1 MHVYKFRLLSDVND
15 DFVRDIEIQA
25 NQTFLDF
32 HNAINQ
38 CVKLK
43 GQELASFHICDQ
55 KWNKFQE
62 ITLIDMIGLE
72 EPEEEKKVVEETYI
86 MKDAVIRDFINE
98 PHQRLLYEYDF
109 LNLST
114 FFIELL
120 SVHKQKDESSYP
132 RCTLSKGDMEQLAV
146 PQPIME
152 EDEELDGQL
161 LSEMDDLLDDTIDFK
176 EDLERFDET
185 DFKLN

>member
-1 MHVYKFRLLSDVND
+1 MHVYKFRLLSDIND

-32 HNAINQ
+32 HNAISQ
-38 CVKLK
+38 CVKLI

-55 KWNKFQE
+55 KWNKFLE
-62 ITLIDMIGLE
+62 ITLIDMLGME
-72 EPEEEKKVVEETYI
+72 DPEEENKVVEETYI
-86 MKDAVIRDFINE
+86 MKDAIIRDFINE

-120 SVHKQKDESSYP
+120 SVHKQKDEGQFP
-132 RCTLSKGDMEQLAV
+132 RCTLKKGDMEQQPV
-146 PQPIME
+146 PQPIIE
-152 EDEELDGQL
+152 EDEELNGQL
-161 LSEMDDLLDDTIDFK
+161 LSEFEELLDDTIDFK
-176 EDLERFDET
+176 EDIERLDET

>member
-1 MHVYKFRLLSDVND
+1 MHVYKFRLLSDIND

-32 HNAINQ
+32 HNAISQ
-38 CVKLK
+38 CVKLS

-62 ITLIDMIGLE
+62 ITLIDMIGME
-72 EPEEEKKVVEETYI
+72 EPGEESKTVEETYI
-86 MKDAVIRDFINE
+86 MKDSVIRDFINE

-120 SVHKQKDESSYP
+120 SVHKQKDEGPYP
-132 RCTLSKGDMEQLAV
+132 KCTLKKGDMDQQPV
-146 PQPIME
+146 PQPILE
-152 EDEELDGQL
+152 EDEELNGQL
-161 LSEMDDLLDDTIDFK
+161 IGDFEELLDDTVDFK
-176 EDLERFDET
+176 EDTEALEDN